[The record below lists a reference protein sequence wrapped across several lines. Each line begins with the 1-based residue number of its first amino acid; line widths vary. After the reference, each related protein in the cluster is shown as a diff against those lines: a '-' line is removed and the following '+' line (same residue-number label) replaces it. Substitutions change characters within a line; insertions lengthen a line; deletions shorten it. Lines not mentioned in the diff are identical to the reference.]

1 MDECFCHH
9 DNCAERF
16 SALAAAGA
24 DRRTKLRNERVEA
37 HLELAR
43 AIASRFRGRGVPFDD
58 LAQIAALATVEAV
71 DRFDVRRGK
80 PFSVFAVPTVDGAL
94 KRHLR
99 DTRWAVHTP
108 RRLQELHLG
117 VRRAAR
123 DLPARLGHEP
133 GAADIARYLGCYETD
148 VRRGQLAGEALQPL
162 STDAP
167 VAGGDGAI
175 AMADTLPD
183 HDEPYLR
190 VDQCTTVHSLLGR
203 LPPRELQ
210 VVSLHFFGD
219 LTQAQIA
226 KQMGCSQMTVSRVLR
241 TALTRLR
248 PNLAAERV

>member
-1 MDECFCHH
+1 MDECFCHQ

-16 SALAAAGA
+16 FALAAAEA
-24 DRRTKLRNERVEA
+24 QRRAELRNERVEA

-58 LAQIAALATVEAV
+58 LVQIAALATVEAV

-80 PFSVFAVPTVDGAL
+80 PFSVFAVPTVAGAL
-94 KRHLR
+94 KRHFR
-99 DTRWAVHTP
+99 DSRWAVHTP
-108 RRLQELHLG
+108 RRLQDLHLG
-117 VRRAAR
+117 VRRATR

-133 GAADIARYLGCYETD
+133 RTADIAAYLGCVEAD
-148 VRRGQLAGEALQPL
+148 VRRGQLAGGALQPL

-167 VAGGDGAI
+167 VAAGDGDI

-183 HDEPYLR
+183 HDDPYLR
-190 VDQCTTVHSLLGR
+190 VDQCATVHSLLGG
-203 LPPRELQ
+203 LPPRELRI
-210 VVSLHFFGD
+210 VSLHFFGD

-226 KQMGCSQMTVSRVLR
+226 QQMGCSQMTVSRALR

-248 PNLAAERV
+248 RNRAVEHV